1 MEYVISSKAS
11 IEASVVLKLIQ
22 HCEDVEGW
30 TTGHLVGLETPESV
44 VISNSF
50 ALPSGPSVTIEDV
63 QQYNAQALQQFK
75 ELGFENSLL
84 GWYQKVEHGC
94 FYDINTI
101 EYQFSMQSESP
112 SAVMVVFDA
121 RAKARGDFPLT
132 CYRLSKEF
140 LEFYQSGNYSVHC
153 SKALQVF
160 PQTIFVQLR
169 LDLEETLLSSAFKT
183 IYGPQ
188 PFELQGLQNPL
199 ASVEEDLTMVSEL
212 VKESLAKQQEFLQ
225 YIGEVK
231 KQKQQQ
237 KQFEQQRHTE
247 NQLRKR
253 QGLAQIPL
261 LEGSGSL
268 YRPIPQPSR
277 LDYLLI
283 NGQMLQ
289 LAHSVAAQVEKTA
302 QQTH

>member
-1 MEYVISSKAS
+1 
-11 IEASVVLKLIQ
+11 
-22 HCEDVEGW
+22 
-30 TTGHLVGLETPESV
+30 
-44 VISNSF
+44 
-50 ALPSGPSVTIEDV
+50 
-63 QQYNAQALQQFK
+63 
-75 ELGFENSLL
+75 
-84 GWYQKVEHGC
+84 
-94 FYDINTI
+94 
-101 EYQFSMQSESP
+101 
-112 SAVMVVFDA
+112 
-121 RAKARGDFPLT
+121 
-132 CYRLSKEF
+132 
-140 LEFYQSGNYSVHC
+140 
-153 SKALQVF
+153 
-160 PQTIFVQLR
+160 
-169 LDLEETLLSSAFKT
+169 
-183 IYGPQ
+183 
-188 PFELQGLQNPL
+188 
-199 ASVEEDLTMVSEL
+199 MVSEL